1 MKKSIIVGLIFAAI
15 MLGIVLG
22 VIVHLYNDEN
32 VAKVDENQSEI
43 LKQANNNKTVIQT
56 SENEV
61 KTSPGAIITLETYYN
76 KCGHSVIEKQ
86 KINNSEVNKT
96 EEYFK
101 DKYQGWKIKKF
112 TTSEIDLYKE
122 ENKMCDK
129 HYIIKEND
137 GYVTVYNIDENGNE
151 TLKLK
156 TDTLT
161 KYLPQGDRDLLSK
174 GIKANGDL
182 ELQQKLGDF
191 E

>member
-22 VIVHLYNDEN
+22 VIVHLYNDEK
-32 VAKVDENQSEI
+32 VAKIDENQSEI

-86 KINNSEVNKT
+86 KIDNSEVNKP